1 MDGRR
6 RARKGRV
13 VARVEAARA
22 AVVAARA
29 RPWPTARVASTREAH
44 PRALQRSGAA
54 PAAAVDGDEDGASR
68 ERRGSTRGAPVV
80 LGGGVGGLG
89 AQELQ
94 IRRELR
100 KRAYA
105 LPADAREGE
114 EAGVD
119 GPVVGL
125 RDVRVVRGVERARA
139 RCT

>member
-1 MDGRR
+1 MDERARSSLAAALAGGEPAVDGRR

-44 PRALQRSGAA
+44 PRALQRGGAA

-68 ERRGSTRGAPVV
+68 ERRGSTCGAPVV

-94 IRRELR
+94 IRENSANAPTHCPRTRGKVRRRE
-100 KRAYA
+100 
-105 LPADAREGE
+105 
-114 EAGVD
+114 
-119 GPVVGL
+119 
-125 RDVRVVRGVERARA
+125 
-139 RCT
+139 